1 MATIF
6 VPRKAEMNFLLKS
19 PAGPVGRYLAKKG
32 RLILVAAKAQVG
44 VRTGALRA
52 SLHMRHLRDSRGQFV
67 RIGSPL
73 NYALAHHEGT
83 SPHRITPKRA
93 QVLRFT
99 RGSTVIFAHSVMH
112 PGTKPNRYLTNNLRL
127 VR

>member
-1 MATIF
+1 MATVF
-6 VPRKAEMNFLLKS
+6 VPRRAEMDFLLKNPS
-19 PAGPVGRYLAKKG
+19 GPVGRYLARKG
-32 RLILVAAKAQVG
+32 RLVLAAAKAQVG

-52 SLHMRHLRDSRGQFV
+52 SIHMRHLRDSRGQFV

-83 SPHRITPKRA
+83 RPHLITPNRA

-99 RGSTVIFAHSVMH
+99 RGSAVIYAHAVMH

>member
-1 MATIF
+1 MPAVF
-6 VPRKAEMNFLLKS
+6 VPRRAEMDFLLKN
-19 PAGPVGRYLAKKG
+19 PAGPVGRYLARKG
-32 RLILVAAKAQVG
+32 RLVLAAAKSQVG
-44 VRTGALRA
+44 VRSGALRA

-73 NYALAHHEGT
+73 DYALAHHEGT
-83 SPHRITPKRA
+83 RPHLITPNRA

-99 RGSTVIFAHSVMH
+99 KGTTVVYAHSVMH